1 MDWSEEHLGEF
12 PDTENIAPHPSHPDP
27 AIYEVCSP
35 SPENWFVY
43 IFSSSEITSGK
54 TKVFLS
60 SFQAPAAPGLSSCY
74 LGHSQGLESCKG
86 PTGYYCHSHTSHCKT
101 LRLLMAS
108 SVLAVIWVNTT
119 GPSLTLDTPHIWL
132 TRLTP
137 GPVMSLSKTVSVTTV
152 TTHRHYRTGVQLPAQ
167 SCCSKL
173 SASPPH
179 LILLSPTC
187 VSTPLSGPSLS
198 LTGGWRG
205 WGKMALGK
213 TDQTYNQS

>member
-1 MDWSEEHLGEF
+1 MDRSEEHLGEF

-60 SFQAPAAPGLSSCY
+60 SFQAPAGAGLSSCY

-86 PTGYYCHSHTSHCKT
+86 PAGYNCHSHTEHCKT

-108 SVLAVIWVNTT
+108 SVLAVIWVNTLAP
-119 GPSLTLDTPHIWL
+119 PSHW
-132 TRLTP
+132 
-137 GPVMSLSKTVSVTTV
+137 
-152 TTHRHYRTGVQLPAQ
+152 THYT
-167 SCCSKL
+167 
-173 SASPPH
+173 
-179 LILLSPTC
+179 
-187 VSTPLSGPSLS
+187 SG
-198 LTGGWRG
+198 
-205 WGKMALGK
+205 
-213 TDQTYNQS
+213 